1 LAICS
6 EKYTQMAIAKI
17 GSLRFPIL
25 KLRTHGNSLC
35 EILSVIFL
43 FSFVFTPHFQLD
55 RGQDSFSQALLT
67 AVEKVGTPRLILRS
81 HRLVSPS
88 TPNDF
93 FFYIRQ
99 GIFKTV
105 REMNE
110 RQVILGFTF
119 PGDVD
124 ADPASLLGQT
134 KSEFSIVAVTDAD
147 VLLCAWRD
155 LEQALSR
162 EKYLATINHFL
173 ARYVTVLQNRIVE
186 ALAVTAEE
194 RYKQLVRQQAQH
206 LNEIPISD
214 MASYLGITKQSMSR
228 IRSSR
233 L

>member
-1 LAICS
+1 
-6 EKYTQMAIAKI
+6 M
-17 GSLRFPIL
+17 
-25 KLRTHGNSLC
+25 
-35 EILSVIFL
+35 SVIFL
-43 FSFVFTPHFQLD
+43 FSFVFTPHFRIDQRED
-55 RGQDSFSQALLT
+55 TFSEALLN
-67 AVEKVGTPRLILRS
+67 ALEKVGTPRTVQRS
-81 HRLVSPS
+81 THVLSP
-88 TPNDF
+88 TTANDF
-93 FFYIRQ
+93 FFYIRR

-105 REMNE
+105 RQVND
-110 RQVILGFTF
+110 RPVILGFTF

-124 ADPASLLGQT
+124 ADITSLIGQT
-134 KSEFSIVAVTDAD
+134 NSEFSIVAVTDAD
-147 VLLCAWRD
+147 VLLCTWRV